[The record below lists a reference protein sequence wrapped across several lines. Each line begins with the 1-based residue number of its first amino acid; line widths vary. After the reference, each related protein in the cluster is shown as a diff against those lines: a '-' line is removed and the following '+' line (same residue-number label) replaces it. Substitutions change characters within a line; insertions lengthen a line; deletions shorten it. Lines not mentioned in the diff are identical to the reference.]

1 MASAK
6 SLLHSPKLALSHQS
20 INLKAALMD
29 KDQAIYN
36 IEMLSPQQH
45 GITHATMDNSITND
59 SNEAINKESGQLGM
73 HDKSS
78 QWNLNIIETP
88 IRSAT
93 TFIVPP
99 QQQRDR
105 RWWHR
110 IGRPGILV
118 LTVGTGVI
126 VFSVALLIFLWE
138 GASRARNHRRRA
150 EFWDDIVFNDW
161 STQLVTIC
169 SAAIRVSMGFQ
180 IGLAAAA
187 MAAVILETTGSRFSD
202 TAMLSIQRASSSS
215 AGPLDLLPTA
225 WRHCLAGRVSGLL
238 YFFILALTVVIAL
251 ISTLTS
257 TILLFDLGQGQISA
271 PISTDTK
278 AVGFDNSSY
287 APHSSIAYWKSR
299 PIAHWRF
306 AETRPAEMETEL
318 RTENAVDTGDVYRA
332 MLPFDNAADRAT
344 LDKAKVEWQSGKN
357 GLIDGLYLNATATI
371 EGQDDFIGSG
381 MTKPGP
387 IHCRLHNYWNGTNHY
402 FRPISLCNKYEFLD
416 APITNGSMNPLSGW
430 SYGFRYVLLVSSGE
444 ILNGLVSYYSSDGPV
459 LPKIPKELNDL
470 TFRQDGPWT
479 TAHTANGTEVFNAT
493 MCYVS
498 QNLPHKFNV
507 TMTGRAVASEPN
519 FLTEVSSLTVRTND
533 TSVLRQMG
541 VGISPDNTTGRGIL
555 DLQIHSGPE
564 LWADLSSDPDVE
576 MDVQSDYFVLWVTLF
591 EYSLLGGWSLAG
603 RLLAYDVTTRINWAT
618 HPEHTAV
625 FQNILRETG
634 DPAQAIQA
642 LVFRV
647 YQMLYYDF
655 LPIFDPTHN
664 VTMIKAE
671 DVVIPLRWTNFA
683 IVMAIIAAHFIVTA
697 VTMVLFAKRT
707 ESSLLG
713 NAWQAVSQMVSPE
726 TQDIIRAAGSEGMK
740 DKQVGVLA
748 QSAGRHKEAYA
759 LASGVDG
766 NRTELRVR

>member
-1 MASAK
+1 
-6 SLLHSPKLALSHQS
+6 
-20 INLKAALMD
+20 
-29 KDQAIYN
+29 
-36 IEMLSPQQH
+36 
-45 GITHATMDNSITND
+45 MDNSITND

-78 QWNLNIIETP
+78 QWNLNISETP

-126 VFSVALLIFLWE
+126 VFAVALLIFLWE
-138 GASRARNHRRRA
+138 VPTGRGT
-150 EFWDDIVFNDW
+150 I
-161 STQLVTIC
+161 LVTIC

-225 WRHCLAGRVSGLL
+225 WRHCLAGRISGLL

-271 PISTDTK
+271 PISTETE

-306 AETRPAEMETEL
+306 AETRPAEMETER

-344 LDKAKVEWQSGKN
+344 LEYYDGPAVVINQRTACFGPTFSKAKIEWQSGED
-357 GLIDGLYLNATATI
+357 GLIDGLHLNATTTI

-381 MTKPGP
+381 VSKPGP
-387 IHCRLHNYWNGTNHY
+387 IYCRLHNYWNGTNHY
-402 FRPISLCNKYEFLD
+402 FRPISLCNKLEFLD
-416 APITNGSMNPLSGW
+416 ASITNGSMNPLSGW
-430 SYGFRYVLLVSSGE
+430 SYGFRYVMLVSSGE
-444 ILNGLVSYYSSDGPV
+444 ILNGLVSYYNNGTV

-507 TMTGRAVASEPN
+507 TMTGQAIPSEPN

-541 VGISPDNTTGRGIL
+541 VGISPDNSTGRGIL
-555 DLQIHSGPE
+555 DLQINSGPE

-576 MDVQSDYFVLWVTLF
+576 MDVQSDYFELWVTLF

-603 RLLAYDVTTRINWAT
+603 RLLPYDITTRINWAT

-625 FQNILRETG
+625 FQNILHETG

-683 IVMAIIAAHFIVTA
+683 VVMAIITAHFIVTA

-740 DKQVGVLA
+740 DKQPLLAPDTGRAIHSDSAMRPVLSVFSIRN
-748 QSAGRHKEAYA
+748 QRP
-759 LASGVDG
+759 LFIILVVLTMAS
-766 NRTELRVR
+766 